1 MALVGD
7 GEVVGGGTEAARLV
21 DDGADEERGETETE
35 ENIIAED
42 TEDDS
47 EVVVEDDTELVVVE
61 DNAEL
66 VVVED
71 DTELVV
77 ETEDDVKAVD
87 WGGAPATI
95 VHCRTTFTRGSP
107 PGPVIGVN
115 VIVHV

>member
-1 MALVGD
+1 VALVGD

-61 DNAEL
+61 D
-66 VVVED
+66 